1 MRRSCRL
8 LKSKYRHIRIYWI
21 PQCTMLK
28 RICSS
33 KKCHISVQLARRK
46 TEMEGRGTWGG
57 YRRGG
62 FNVER

>member
-1 MRRSCRL
+1 
-8 LKSKYRHIRIYWI
+8 
-21 PQCTMLK
+21 MLK